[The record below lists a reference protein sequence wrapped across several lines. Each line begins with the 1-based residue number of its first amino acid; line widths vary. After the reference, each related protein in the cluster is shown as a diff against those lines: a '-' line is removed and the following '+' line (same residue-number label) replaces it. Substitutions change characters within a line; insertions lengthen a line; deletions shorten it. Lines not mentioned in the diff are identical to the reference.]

1 MKALV
6 LDDNPFVGLLIEK
19 AIKELDRGL
28 EIFRVDTI
36 EKAKN
41 VIKDNNIDMAFL
53 DIEVDT
59 HSFEENG
66 LTIAASLLKMKSS
79 TKVIFVTSYPSYA
92 LKAYEVH
99 PFDFVVKPVDIQR
112 LKQSAERAIDAV
124 EKESRMALETDYSMK
139 SDKLFIRTHKEMLF
153 LPYQEIYFIEKI
165 NKEVLIHTA
174 KGDYSV
180 RWTLSEL
187 EEMLPNAFVR
197 VHKSFLVNANKIS
210 RISEFGDRTYEI
222 FFESLNKTAI
232 LSRYKVNDLFEVMNI
247 PFKE

>member
-1 MKALV
+1 MKALIV
-6 LDDNPFVGLLIEK
+6 DDNVFVGMLIEK
-19 AIKELDRGL
+19 AIHELDRGL
-28 EIFRVDTI
+28 EVVRADSI
-36 EKAKN
+36 EKAKSL
-41 VIKDNNIDMAFL
+41 IKEHAIDMAFL
-53 DIEVDT
+53 DIEINPL
-59 HSFEENG
+59 SFDENG
-66 LTIAASLLKMKSS
+66 LTIASELLK
-79 TKVIFVTSYPSYA
+79 TKPSAKIIFVTSYPSYA

-124 EKESRMALETDYSMK
+124 EKESRSSLEAEQSQK

-153 LPYQEIYFIEKI
+153 LPYQEIYFIEKV

-174 KGDYSV
+174 RGDYSV

-187 EEMLPNAFVR
+187 EEMLPSAFVR

-222 FFESLNKTAI
+222 FFDTLNKTAI